1 MKSAC
6 GDGQDSLPLRKQF
19 MIMKNT
25 ALTDVHTSLGAKMVP
40 FAGFNMP
47 VQYSGINDEHETVRT
62 GVGVFDVSH
71 MGEFILKGEK
81 ALDLIQKVS
90 SNDAS
95 KLYDGKVQYGYLPN
109 EEGGIV
115 DDFLTYKIDDHTYLL
130 VVNASNIEKDWNW
143 ISKYNTYGVDM
154 KNISDKTSLFAIQGP
169 KATEALQ
176 SLTDI
181 ELASM
186 EIGRAH

>member
-1 MKSAC
+1 
-6 GDGQDSLPLRKQF
+6 
-19 MIMKNT
+19 MKNT
-25 ALTDVHTSLGAKMVP
+25 ALSNLHIALGAKMVP

-62 GVGVFDVSH
+62 GVGMFDVSH

-81 ALDLIQKVS
+81 ALDLIQKIS

-95 KLYDGKVQYGYLPN
+95 KLYDGKVQYAYIPN

-115 DDFLTYKIDDHTYLL
+115 DDFLTYKIDDITYLL

-143 ISKYNTYGVDM
+143 ISKYNTFGVEM
-154 KNISDKTSLFAIQGP
+154 KDISDKTSLFAVQGP
-169 KATEALQ
+169 KAADALQ
-176 SLTDI
+176 
-181 ELASM
+181 
-186 EIGRAH
+186 G